1 MTRSPIVDAHVH
13 VLPPRP
19 GPSAPKRDPYDIW
32 EYGDLEGVNVLE
44 AAGTIEQVVD
54 AMQQAHCDHFV
65 VVNMFVP
72 DNELAKMATETAASS
87 RLFLADRRDAL
98 EENRDALEEKLTEFN
113 RWALD
118 LAAGRSDLT
127 PFVAADPHVLGGRK
141 GADHLRW
148 AVGRGARGIKIH
160 PIAQAFLPDDPA
172 MYDTYRACAESD
184 AAVIAHAG
192 AAKGSTQWAEP
203 NAYAAVLRD
212 HPDLQV
218 VLAHLG
224 GARWRQAID
233 LAAAF
238 PNVSFDL
245 CEIVA
250 WVGAPGAP
258 TRDELAT
265 MIREIGADRVLF
277 GTDYPWYD
285 VEATIDQVMDLPH
298 LSVEEKEGILGAN
311 AIRILGLAVR
321 V

>member
-19 GPSAPKRDPYDIW
+19 GLGAPKRDPYDIW
-32 EYGDLEGVNVLE
+32 EYGNLEGVDVLE

-72 DNELAKMATETAASS
+72 ENELAKMAIETAAFPRPS
-87 RLFLADRRDAL
+87 LADSRDVL
-98 EENRDALEEKLTEFN
+98 QERLREFN

-118 LAAGRSDLT
+118 LAAGRDDMT
-127 PFVAADPHVLGGRK
+127 PFVAADPHVLGGPK

-148 AVGRGARGIKIH
+148 AVDLGARGIKIH

-172 MYDTYRACAESD
+172 MYDTYRACAESG

-212 HPDLQV
+212 HPDLRV

-224 GARWRQAID
+224 GARWRQAAD

-258 TRDELAT
+258 TRDELAM

-285 VEATIDQVMDLPH
+285 VEATIHQVMDLPY
-298 LSVEEKEGILGAN
+298 LSAEEKDGILGAN